1 MELVIGNLK
10 SNLLELKK
18 EYYIMVMV
26 SDGMLWKGNH
36 IEGYLAL
43 QNPKRIY
50 LYVIVQIPTLV

>member
-18 EYYIMVMV
+18 EYYIMA